1 MKTVI
6 HTWTH
11 EFNIDQIHL
20 NKYNYFNETNFYF
33 GLGDLIRSTIKLYY
47 LSKLFNFNLI
57 VDLQLHPISEFLK
70 VEKHEFSEYVLN
82 NKHKVNYVCYGAVE
96 DYLKNIQSKSES
108 EPESGSES
116 ESNYENDVHLIL
128 TNDFYELEEIDNDCK
143 NFIKKIFTPTE
154 IFKQFIFNKIN
165 KIPFNK
171 YTIFHYRV
179 NDNEFLN
186 KNEDINYEYFLNHL
200 LKHKENNDVLI
211 TDTKKLKK
219 YLYLSDDIFMFET
232 KICHLGLSKDSDEI
246 RDTLFE
252 LFLVIYSSKIK
263 TYCKIHSVSGFVKW
277 VGKVYDI
284 PIVTF
289 N

>member
-1 MKTVI
+1 MKSVI

-11 EFNIDQIHL
+11 EFNIDKEHI
-20 NKYNYFNETNFYF
+20 NKYNYYNETNFYF

-47 LSKLFNFNLI
+47 LSKLHNFKLI

-82 NKHKVNYVCYGAVE
+82 NKDKVDYVCYGAVE
-96 DYLKNIQSKSES
+96 DYLKSEKDNNI
-108 EPESGSES
+108 
-116 ESNYENDVHLIL
+116 YMIL
-128 TNDFYELEEIDNDCK
+128 TNDFFELEEIDNDCK

-154 IFKQFIFNKIN
+154 IFQKYILSKIN

-171 YTIFHYRV
+171 YNIIHYRV

-186 KNEDINYEYFLNHL
+186 KNEEINYDFFLNHL
-200 LKHKENNDVLI
+200 IKYKEHNDVLI

-219 YLYLSDDIFMFET
+219 YIYLYDDIFMFET
-232 KICHLGLSKDSDEI
+232 KICHLGISKNSDEI

-252 LFLVIYSSKIK
+252 FFLVIYSCKIK
-263 TYCKIHSVSGFVKW
+263 TYCKIHTISGFVKW
-277 VGKVYDI
+277 IGKVYDI
-284 PIVTF
+284 PIEIL

>member
-11 EFNIDQIHL
+11 EFNIDQDHL

-47 LSKLFNFNLI
+47 LSKLLNFNLI

-96 DYLKNIQSKSES
+96 DYLKNIQSESDLDSE
-108 EPESGSES
+108 
-116 ESNYENDVHLIL
+116 NKVYLIL
-128 TNDFYELEEIDNDCK
+128 TNDFFELEEIDNDCK

-154 IFKQFIFNKIN
+154 IFQQFILNKIN

-171 YTIFHYRV
+171 YSIFHYRV

-186 KNEDINYEYFLNHL
+186 KNEEINYDVFLNHL
-200 LKHKENNDVLI
+200 LKYKEYNDVLI

-219 YLYLSDDIFMFET
+219 YVYLHDDIFMFET

-252 LFLVIYSSKIK
+252 LFLVVYSSKIK
-263 TYCKIHSVSGFVKW
+263 TYCKIHKVSGFVKW
-277 VGKVYDI
+277 IGKVYDI